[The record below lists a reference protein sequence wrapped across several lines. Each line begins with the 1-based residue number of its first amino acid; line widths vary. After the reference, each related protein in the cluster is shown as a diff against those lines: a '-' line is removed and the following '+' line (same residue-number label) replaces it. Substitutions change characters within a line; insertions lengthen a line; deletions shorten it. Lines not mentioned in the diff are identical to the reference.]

1 MTLAIGVDVGGTK
14 IAAGVVDE
22 DGKIIART
30 RRETPHDPEPTDAIN
45 TMVGVITELTRGHDI
60 EAVGIGFAGFIDAK
74 RSTVLFATNLGWQDL
89 ALREA
94 IERRTELPAVVEN
107 DANAAAWG
115 EFRYGAAADVEDDM
129 VLVTVGTGIGGGI
142 IVDGRLLRGAFGVAA
157 EIGHM
162 RMVPGGLRCPC
173 GNKGCWEQY
182 ASGSALVREGRAL
195 VESVSPLAE
204 RLHELCQGKPERLTG
219 QHITEAAAEGDE
231 AAIELIEELGQWLGE
246 GLAQLVAVL
255 DPGILVVGGG
265 VSDAG
270 ELLLGQARNA
280 FRRNLTGRT
289 HRPEPHIRIATL
301 GNDAGLVG
309 AADLARIR

>member
-204 RLHELCQGKPERLTG
+204 RLAELCQGKPERLTG

-231 AAIELIEELGQWLGE
+231 AAIELIEEIGQWLGE

-255 DPGILVVGGG
+255 DPGVLVVGGG

-301 GNDAGLVG
+301 GNDAGIVG

>member
-30 RRETPHDPEPTDAIN
+30 RRDTPHDPDPTDAID
-45 TMVGVITELTRGHDI
+45 TMVGVITELTRGRDV
-60 EAVGIGFAGFIDAK
+60 EAVGVGFAGFIDAK
-74 RSTVLFATNLGWQDL
+74 RSNVLFATNLGWRDI
-89 ALREA
+89 ALRDA

-115 EFRYGAAADVEDDM
+115 EFRYGAAADLEDDM

-142 IVDGRLLRGAFGVAA
+142 IVDGHLLRGAFGIAA

-195 VESVSPLAE
+195 VESVSPMAE
-204 RLHELCQGKPERLTG
+204 RLVALCHGRPENLTG
-219 QHITEAAAEGDE
+219 HHITEAAAEGDE
-231 AAIELIEELGQWLGE
+231 AAVELVEELGQWLGE

-255 DPGILVVGGG
+255 DPGILVIGGG
-265 VSDAG
+265 VSDVG
-270 ELLLGQARNA
+270 ELLLTQARSA

-289 HRPEPHIRIATL
+289 HRPEPQIRIATL
-301 GNDAGLVG
+301 GNDAGIVG

>member
-14 IAAGVVDE
+14 IAAGVVDD

-30 RRETPHDPEPTDAIN
+30 RRETPHDPDASDAID

-74 RSTVLFATNLGWQDL
+74 RANVLFATNLGWQDL
-89 ALREA
+89 ALKDA

-115 EFRYGAAADVEDDM
+115 EFRFGAAADVEDDM

-142 IVDGRLLRGAFGVAA
+142 IVDGRLLRGAYGVAA

-182 ASGSALVREGRAL
+182 ASGSALVREGRAM
-195 VESVSPLAE
+195 VESVSPLAG
-204 RLHELCQGKPERLTG
+204 RLTELCAGKPERLTG
-219 QHITEAAAEGDE
+219 LHITEAATEGDE

-255 DPGILVVGGG
+255 DPGILVIGGG

-270 ELLLGQARNA
+270 ELLLGQARTA

-289 HRPEPHIRIATL
+289 HRPEPQIRIATL
-301 GNDAGLVG
+301 GNDAGIVG
-309 AADLARIR
+309 AADLARLR